1 MFSKTTVWAAALLPA
16 FAISIAARDQRSGG
30 AHDHGSVHAAGGMP
44 LMAGLGDRH
53 HPITT
58 MTPLAQLP
66 AVTGA
71 SNRVH
76 ADSDAAPAE
85 IRFGSVRLDTNLRLS
100 YAETGSPGGDPVILL
115 HGVTDSWFSFSRLLP
130 LLPETA
136 HVYALDQRGH
146 GDSDRPQSSYAPRD
160 LAQDVVAF
168 MNTKGIA
175 RATVVG
181 HSMGSYVAQQFT
193 VVAPARVARLVLI
206 GSSTTPRTIN
216 DFAALDEQVQ
226 ALTDPIPVTFIREFQ
241 QSTVHAPV
249 PSAFMDR
256 VIAESRKAPAHVW
269 RAAFAGMRATD
280 APTELSQHRI
290 PTLILWGDRDQFMPR
305 DEQDALIA
313 QHGTAQLR
321 IYSET
326 GHAPHW
332 ERPEEVARDI
342 AEFLR

>member
-1 MFSKTTVWAAALLPA
+1 MFWKTTVWAAALLPA
-16 FAISIAARDQRSGG
+16 SAISIAAQ
-30 AHDHGSVHAAGGMP
+30 
-44 LMAGLGDRH
+44 
-53 HPITT
+53 
-58 MTPLAQLP
+58 

-71 SNRVH
+71 SNGVQV
-76 ADSDAAPAE
+76 DSAAARANV
-85 IRFGSVRLDTNLRLS
+85 RFGNVMLDTGVRLN
-100 YAETGSPGGDPVILL
+100 YAETGSQDGDPVILL

-130 LLPETA
+130 LLPATVHA
-136 HVYALDQRGH
+136 YALDQRGH
-146 GDSDRPQSSYAPRD
+146 GDSDRPESSYSPRD
-160 LAQDVVAF
+160 LAHDVVAF
-168 MNTKGIA
+168 MDATGIA

-181 HSMGSYVAQQFT
+181 HSMGSYVAQQVA

-206 GSSTTPRTIN
+206 ASSTTPRTIN
-216 DFAALDEQVQ
+216 DFAALDEHMQ

-241 QSTVHAPV
+241 ESTVHATV

-256 VIAESRKAPAHVW
+256 VIAESGKVPAHVW

-290 PTLILWGDRDQFMPR
+290 PTLILWGDREALMPR
-305 DEQDALIA
+305 DEQDGLIA

-332 ERPEEVARDI
+332 ERPEAVARDI
-342 AEFLR
+342 AAFLR